1 MNKSVAGRETLEPGE
16 MGKSDAFLLAPSR
29 GHMKL
34 RGGPE
39 CTQGSVRKSKRT
51 LKVSGRTRS
60 AAPKL
65 SGRRVLL
72 QSKNTLRTPKEIG
85 FIWVILTSVYHFRN
99 ENSECFI

>member
-16 MGKSDAFLLAPSR
+16 MGKSEAFLLAPTR
-29 GHMKL
+29 DHMKL
-34 RGGPE
+34 S
-39 CTQGSVRKSKRT
+39 TQGSVRKSKRT

-72 QSKNTLRTPKEIG
+72 QSKNTLRTPKETG